1 MKSIF
6 ASALL
11 AVAGFAIRLQEPTGA
26 EIADFEA
33 EFEEAIKSGM
43 TEEQIWDEA
52 VEMYCDENDCS
63 DFNTEDEELIK
74 GHLAK
79 MEGGDKKKGG
89 KKGDKKDGKKGTELA
104 QDADAKVEAEAKKMW
119 KKMSKKEQAE
129 AEKAIE
135 GLDTSELED
144 LKAESRKAVALAQDA
159 DAKVEAEAKKM
170 WKKMSKKEQAEAEK
184 AIEGLDTSELEDL
197 KAEARKEVKLAQ
209 KPAKGEKPAPK
220 GEMDLGMTEAE
231 IEAAIDEWCAE
242 NSCPDVDE
250 CASDDEDCF
259 EAAMDA
265 FCEDHSCSDNWSGD
279 DLVTD
284 NWSGDDV
291 SGDEKPAPK
300 GDKPAPKGDKPA
312 PKGDKPAPKEE

>member
-119 KKMSKKEQAE
+119 K
-129 AEKAIE
+129 
-135 GLDTSELED
+135 
-144 LKAESRKAVALAQDA
+144 
-159 DAKVEAEAKKM
+159 
-170 WKKMSKKEQAEAEK
+170 
-184 AIEGLDTSELEDL
+184 
-197 KAEARKEVKLAQ
+197 
-209 KPAKGEKPAPK
+209 
-220 GEMDLGMTEAE
+220 
-231 IEAAIDEWCAE
+231 
-242 NSCPDVDE
+242 
-250 CASDDEDCF
+250 
-259 EAAMDA
+259 
-265 FCEDHSCSDNWSGD
+265 
-279 DLVTD
+279 
-284 NWSGDDV
+284 
-291 SGDEKPAPK
+291 
-300 GDKPAPKGDKPA
+300 
-312 PKGDKPAPKEE
+312 

>member
-1 MKSIF
+1 
-6 ASALL
+6 
-11 AVAGFAIRLQEPTGA
+11 
-26 EIADFEA
+26 
-33 EFEEAIKSGM
+33 
-43 TEEQIWDEA
+43 
-52 VEMYCDENDCS
+52 MYCNDHSCS
-63 DFNTEDEELIK
+63 DFDSEDEEAIK

-89 KKGDKKDGKKGTELA
+89 KKP
-104 QDADAKVEAEAKKMW
+104 AK
-119 KKMSKKEQAE
+119 
-129 AEKAIE
+129 
-135 GLDTSELED
+135 
-144 LKAESRKAVALAQDA
+144 LAQDA

-209 KPAKGEKPAPK
+209 KPAKGEKPEGPAPT
-220 GEMDLGMTEAE
+220 DAE

-250 CASDDEDCF
+250 CASDDEECF

-265 FCEDHSCSDNWSGD
+265 FCEDHDCSDNWSGD
-279 DLVTD
+279 D
-284 NWSGDDV
+284 WSGDDV

-300 GDKPAPKGDKPA
+300 GDKPAPKEA
-312 PKGDKPAPKEE
+312 